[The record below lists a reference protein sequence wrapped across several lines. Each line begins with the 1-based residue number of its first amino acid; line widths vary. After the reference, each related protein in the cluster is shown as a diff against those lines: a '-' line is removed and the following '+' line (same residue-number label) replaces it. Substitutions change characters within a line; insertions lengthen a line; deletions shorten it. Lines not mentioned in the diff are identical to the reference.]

1 LIIKGDSMNKSYL
14 AAGVLAAAAAPAFA
28 QTAVNI
34 YGIVD
39 AGLVRETGGVANVTK
54 VSSGVAS
61 VSRLGFKGT
70 EDLGGGMSALFTLET
85 GFRTDTGEVDA
96 AGTIFNRQAFV
107 GLKTNAGTV
116 TLGRQYT
123 PYYTTVSAVAD
134 PFAAGLSGSAKNLLP
149 TAGANTRTS
158 NTVMYVS
165 PKFAN
170 LVGEV
175 AYAAGE
181 QPGSNS
187 AGRQMGAAL
196 TYSVGKL
203 NARIAYNNR
212 NSDVSAATG
221 AAATPPTGAISR
233 GIGTNT
239 LLAANYDFGVAKAF
253 AAYGVDRGF
262 NSAVLPNTT
271 NPYNTTIR
279 PVTSTDSTDIL
290 LGVTVPYGQSTFIA
304 SVINKNDKTA
314 FDQDATQMAVG
325 YTYALSK
332 RSTLYASYGK
342 IKNRR
347 NAGYTVGNATEVGSG
362 DQAYN
367 VGVRHSF

>member
-1 LIIKGDSMNKSYL
+1 MKKTYL
-14 AAGVLAAAAAPAFA
+14 AAAILAACTAPAFA

-39 AGLVRETGGVANVTK
+39 AGLVRESGGATNVTK

-61 VSRLGFKGT
+61 VSRIGFRGT

-85 GFRTDTGEVDA
+85 GYKTDTGEVDT
-96 AGTIFNRQAFV
+96 AGSIFNRQAFV
-107 GLKTNAGTV
+107 GIKTTGGTV

-123 PYYTTVSAVAD
+123 PYYNTITGVAD

-149 TAGANTRTS
+149 TVGANTRTS

-170 LVGEV
+170 VVGEV
-175 AYAAGE
+175 AYSAGE
-181 QPGSNS
+181 QAGSNS
-187 AGRQMGAAL
+187 AGRQIGAAL
-196 TYSVGKL
+196 TYSAGKL
-203 NARIAYNNR
+203 NARLAYNNR

-221 AAATPPTGAISR
+221 AAATPVTGAISR

-239 LLAANYDFGVAKAF
+239 LLAANYDFGMFKGY
-253 AAYGVDRGF
+253 AAYGADKGF
-262 NSAVLPNTT
+262 NSAVLPNTA
-271 NPYNTTIR
+271 NPYNTVVR
-279 PVTSTDSTDIL
+279 PVTSLDSTDL
-290 LGVTVPYGQSTFIA
+290 LVGVTVPFGQGTLIA
-304 SVINKNDKTA
+304 SVINKNDKTS
-314 FDQDATQMAVG
+314 FNQDATQMAVG

-332 RSTLYASYGK
+332 RSTLYTSYGK

-347 NAGYTVGNATEVGSG
+347 NAGYTVGNGTDVGSG

-367 VGVRHSF
+367 LGVRHSF